1 MREESVRKR
10 ELRPLQK
17 IPDNYKKMVVTLD
30 TALNEDYDGILAKDI
45 MQWLLH

>member
-17 IPDNYKKMVVTLD
+17 MPNNYKKMVVSLD